1 MIGLSAKKMTRKDE
15 LIMQKSN
22 MWIPLITSV
31 GVGAATFYTL
41 SKNNHGMEATL
52 QKVMP
57 FLTQMTGNDQQS
69 SS

>member
-1 MIGLSAKKMTRKDE
+1 
-15 LIMQKSN
+15 

-41 SKNNHGMEATL
+41 SKNNHGMEAAL

-57 FLTQMTGNDQQS
+57 FVSQMTGNDQQTS
-69 SS
+69 S

>member
-1 MIGLSAKKMTRKDE
+1 MIQLSAKFNWREDD
-15 LIMQKSN
+15 LIVDKNN

-41 SKNNHGMEATL
+41 SKNNHGMEAAL

-57 FLTQMTGNDQQS
+57 FVSQMTGNDQQTS
-69 SS
+69 S

>member
-1 MIGLSAKKMTRKDE
+1 
-15 LIMQKSN
+15 MQKNN

-69 SS
+69 TS